1 MGHDVG
7 KSGFFLPRATGR
19 RKERMVGE
27 KTKLSSSA
35 SIPLCFRRLLT
46 CLRMKCGTTETAGD
60 PLLHWAYAG
69 VDRFRSSAPP
79 TAHRLAWFRWM
90 AVYTVHFGISRNS
103 TYALVEAN
111 DPGRVVAA
119 AVTCP
124 PRTVAFSKSYEEM
137 GINIRRAGMQ
147 MGQEILC
154 TNLRQ
159 KSLSTWMAET
169 EQVCHAHLNTGN
181 YFYISMFAT
190 RPDRQNQGC
199 GSALLRFLGEVAD
212 ADGVP
217 SYLETA
223 GLRNVSF
230 YAKKGGYAEIIREP
244 IAGFQHEGGAVA
256 MVRPAAPGSN
266 ASSNG
271 SSAPVHYISNRDLF
285 YGGR

>member
-1 MGHDVG
+1 MAHLGLADPWG
-7 KSGFFLPRATGR
+7 TTSAKASALLPRATGSG

-27 KTKLSSSA
+27 KYKVVLVEGEHS
-35 SIPLCFRRLLT
+35 PLLPQVIDVLT
-46 CLRMKCGTTETAGD
+46 NGECGTTETAGD

-69 VDRFRSSAPP
+69 VDGVSAPLSAPP

-217 SYLETA
+217 SYLGTA
-223 GLRNVSF
+223 GVRNVSF

-244 IAGFQHEGGAVA
+244 IAGFQHEGV
-256 MVRPAAPGSN
+256 
-266 ASSNG
+266 
-271 SSAPVHYISNRDLF
+271 L
-285 YGGR
+285 